1 MKHGK
6 SGQSGSILLWSVI
19 AITILSIFA
28 AEAVRLV
35 SAKYQ
40 NALQTAS
47 WQEAL
52 LASESGVDLGIME
65 LRKSLYPAPNSAW
78 SGWNN
83 IPGDG
88 VAAYSLTAV
97 PNAGLAGTP
106 MTIEVNVD
114 APAQL
119 IDPNNGWQYYRVRAT
134 GTMPLTG
141 PVRVSDNRQD
151 ATLRRL
157 SLRWERFTSGV
168 LSAHPLSAPQVSRH
182 VEAIVRPVS
191 SFDQAIMSVGIIDL
205 TNQNIVIDSY
215 DSRDPAKSTS
225 GLYDQAKRQNNG
237 DIATDGQLIDAGNA
251 HIYGDVATN
260 AGVVSGAANITG
272 TERTDFYEEPIP
284 IGAPSWSLYNL
295 SPSSVTNTTTLTASS
310 TSGSSASRYQV
321 SSINLTGS
329 QTLTLAGAADG
340 STTYIEI
347 YVTGD
352 LNIQGNGQLI
362 LQPGVKAKIYF
373 AGNVNI
379 AGNGMLNVN
388 NQPLD
393 LQLFGIQPASGS
405 TSSNTVT
412 LGGNGQIIASVYAP
426 NQDVT
431 VNGGGTNGHVFGSII
446 GNTVKMTGVTNLHYD
461 EALGSGGF
469 INDYKI
475 VSWFED
481 NR

>member
-1 MKHGK
+1 MKQRK
-6 SGQSGSILLWSVI
+6 PDQSGSILLWSVI
-19 AITILSIFA
+19 AIAILSVFA

-40 NALQTAS
+40 TALQTAS

-52 LASESGVDLGIME
+52 LASESGIDLGIME
-65 LRKSLYPAPNSAW
+65 LRKSLYPPPNTAW

-83 IPGDG
+83 IPSDG
-88 VAAYSLTAV
+88 VTAYSLTAI
-97 PNAGLAGTP
+97 PNAGLGGTP

-114 APAQL
+114 APAAL

-141 PVRVSDNRQD
+141 PARVSDTKED
-151 ATLRRL
+151 AQLRRL
-157 SLRWERFTSGV
+157 SLRWERFTNGV
-168 LSAHPLSAPQVSRH
+168 FSAHPLSAPQVSRH

-215 DSRDPAKSTS
+215 DSRDPGKSTS
-225 GLYDQAKRQNNG
+225 GLYDSGKRQSNG

-272 TERTDFYEEPIP
+272 TERTDFYEDPIP

-295 SPSSVTNTTTLTASS
+295 NPSDVTNTTTLIASG
-310 TSGSSASRYQV
+310 TSGSSASRYKV

-352 LNIQGNGQLI
+352 LTVKGNGQLI

-373 AGNVNI
+373 SGNVDI
-379 AGNGMLNVN
+379 GGNGMLNVN

-393 LQLFGIQPASGS
+393 LQMFGIQPAAGS
-405 TSSNTVT
+405 SSKTVT
-412 LGGNGQIIASVYAP
+412 LGGNGQIIAAVYAP
-426 NQDVT
+426 NHDVT

-446 GNTVKMTGVTNLHYD
+446 GKSVKMTGVTNLHYD

>member
-1 MKHGK
+1 MKHEK
-6 SGQSGSILLWSVI
+6 PNQSGSILLWSVI
-19 AITILSIFA
+19 SITILSIFA

-52 LASESGVDLGIME
+52 LASESGIDLGIME
-65 LRKSLYPAPNSAW
+65 LRKSLYPAPNTAW

-83 IPGDG
+83 IPGNG
-88 VAAYSLTAV
+88 VTAYSLTAV
-97 PNAGLAGTP
+97 PNAGMAGTP

-119 IDPNNGWQYYRVRAT
+119 IDPNNGWQYYRLRAT

-141 PVRVSDNRQD
+141 PVRVNDTKEDTR
-151 ATLRRL
+151 LRRL

-225 GLYDQAKRQNNG
+225 GLYDPAKRQENG
-237 DIATDGQLIDAGNA
+237 DIATDGNLIDAGNA

-260 AGVVSGAANITG
+260 SGTVVGAANITG
-272 TERTDFYEEPIP
+272 TERDDFYQEPIP
-284 IGAPSWSLYNL
+284 VGAPTWTSYN
-295 SPSSVTNTTTLTASS
+295 SGTTVVATTTTLTASS
-310 TSGSSASRYQV
+310 TSGSSASRYV
-321 SSINLTGS
+321 MSSINLNSGKTVA
-329 QTLTLAGAADG
+329 LAGNPDG
-340 STTYIEI
+340 SPTDIEI

-352 LNIQGNGQLI
+352 MSFNGNAQLVV
-362 LQPGVKAKIYF
+362 QPGVNAKIYF
-373 AGNVNI
+373 QGDVDVS
-379 AGNGMLNVN
+379 GNGIVNVD
-388 NQPLD
+388 NQPAD
-393 LQLFGIQPASGS
+393 LQLYGVQPTDTNSHHV
-405 TSSNTVT
+405 N
-412 LGGNGQIIASVYAP
+412 LGGNGQIIAAVYAP
-426 NQDVT
+426 NHDVNI
-431 VNGGGTNGHVFGSII
+431 NGGGTNGHVFGSVEI
-446 GNTVKMTGVTNLHYD
+446 GR
-461 EALGSGGF
+461 A
-469 INDYKI
+469 
-475 VSWFED
+475 
-481 NR
+481 

>member
-1 MKHGK
+1 MKHPK
-6 SGQSGSILLWSVI
+6 SPDTGSILLWTI
-19 AITILSIFA
+19 ITLAVLSLFA

-40 NALQTAS
+40 NALQTAA
-47 WQEAL
+47 WQESL
-52 LASESGVDLGIME
+52 LASESGIDLGIIE
-65 LRKSLYPAPNSAW
+65 LRKSLYPAPNNAW

-83 IPGDG
+83 MPGDG
-88 VAAYSLTAV
+88 VSGYSLTTI
-97 PNAGLAGTP
+97 PNSGMAATP
-106 MTIEVNVD
+106 MTIEANVD

-119 IDPNNGWQYYRVRAT
+119 IDPSNGWQYYRIRAT

-141 PVRVSDNRQD
+141 PARVADTKEDTR
-151 ATLRRL
+151 LRRL
-157 SLRWERFTSGV
+157 SLRWERFTNGV
-168 LSAHPLSAPQVSRH
+168 LSAHPLSAPQVARH
-182 VEAIVRPVS
+182 LEAIVRPVS
-191 SFDQAIMSVGIIDL
+191 SFDEAVMSVGVIDL

-215 DSRDPAKSTS
+215 DSRDPAKSTN
-225 GLYDQAKRQNNG
+225 GLYDVAKRQQNG

-272 TERTDFYEEPIP
+272 TERTDFYQEPIP
-284 IGAPSWSLYNL
+284 VGAPSWSLYNL
-295 SPSSVTNTTTLTASS
+295 SPTSATTTTTLTASA
-310 TSGSSASRYQV
+310 TSGSSASRYV
-321 SSINLTGS
+321 LSGIDLNGS

-352 LNIQGNGQLI
+352 FAVSGNAQVI

-373 AGNVNI
+373 AGNVAI
-379 AGNGMLNVN
+379 AGNGVLNVN

-393 LQLFGIQPASGS
+393 LQMFGIQPPTGS
-405 TSSNTVT
+405 QTTPQVS

-426 NQDVT
+426 NHNVS
-431 VNGGGTNGHVFGSII
+431 VNGGGSNGHVFGSMI
-446 GNTVKMTGVTNLHYD
+446 GKSVTMTGVTNLHYD
-461 EALGSGGF
+461 EALGSGGL
-469 INDYKI
+469 INNYKI

-481 NR
+481 TR